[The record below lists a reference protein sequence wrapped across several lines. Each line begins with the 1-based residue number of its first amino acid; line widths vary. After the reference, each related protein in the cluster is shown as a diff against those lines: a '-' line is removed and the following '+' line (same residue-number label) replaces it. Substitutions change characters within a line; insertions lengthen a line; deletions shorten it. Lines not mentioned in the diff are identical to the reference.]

1 MKKTGWLWITLAGV
15 PLAVAAQTVT
25 LLPSPLELPARI
37 GPLEHDGAPHHF
49 PDKRLGSAYQ
59 YEGNGQ
65 TLTVY
70 VYDLGLKNI
79 PDGSD
84 SVETCGQFEEAKAGV
99 IQADYA
105 DTVLK
110 SEQLVRLSPPD
121 DLPLAREAVFEFKI
135 DGRPAHS
142 YVWITGA
149 ANLFMKMRFTADAS
163 LGSELPATRRAIL
176 TAFGKAVERF
186 RPAVAPASTDAT
198 GKEGSRLVIHSLA
211 GSQKDM
217 TAGMIYLA
225 TLSALADK
233 NPASIPPC
241 GGRLVPTYDMEFAAF
256 SSMLAVQL
264 AAPDST
270 VGQKLVAIEKAGFLD
285 EFVWT
290 ERHRDDWGDQAPDDL
305 KLSSYKKWRKKNL
318 RDFRITDIGAVEFT
332 RLRPLPIEAADA
344 P

>member
-1 MKKTGWLWITLAGV
+1 MKKTWWLWITLAGV

-37 GPLEHDGAPHHF
+37 GPLGHDGAPHHF

-70 VYDLGLKNI
+70 VYDLGLDNI

-84 SVETCGQFEEAKAGV
+84 SLETCSQFEEAKAGV
-99 IQADYA
+99 LQANYA
-105 DTVLK
+105 GTVLK
-110 SEQLVRLSPPD
+110 SEQRVRLSPPAE
-121 DLPLAREAVFEFKI
+121 LPLAREAVFEFSL

-149 ANLFMKMRFTADAS
+149 ANRFMKLRFTADAS
-163 LGSELPATRRAIL
+163 LGSELAATRRAIL
-176 TAFGKAVERF
+176 TAFGKSVERF
-186 RPAVAPASTDAT
+186 RQEAAPASTEAP
-198 GKEGSRLVIHSLA
+198 GKDGTRMLINSTDVSES
-211 GSQKDM
+211 DM

-225 TLSALADK
+225 TLSALAEK
-233 NPASIPPC
+233 NPESIPPC
-241 GGRLVPTYDMEFAAF
+241 GGRLVPTYEMELAAF
-256 SSMLAVQL
+256 QSMLVMQ
-264 AAPDST
+264 AASPDST
-270 VGQKLVAIEKAGFLD
+270 AGKKLAAIEKAGFLG

-290 ERHRDDWGDQAPDDL
+290 ERHRDAWGDQPPDDL

-318 RDFRITDIGAVEFT
+318 KNFHITDIGAVEFT
-332 RLRPLPIEAADA
+332 TMRPLPIEPPDA